1 MACIKPYGKNKW
13 RVWARPDGSGG
24 RKSKTFDLKRD
35 AEHWGAMI
43 EARQGVSEFDVL
55 QMKQARVT
63 TVKSLFE
70 RYRDE
75 VAVNMKGRNEV
86 GTLNRLIRDAAFIAL
101 RLDRITPRNIRDW
114 RDDRVKGD
122 KEKGIKPVQPAS
134 VQREMN
140 TISGVFTHAIKEWSV
155 ALNEN
160 PCHLVSGMR
169 GSDKPRDK
177 RWSEADT
184 VKFLK
189 AAGWSDTLVPK
200 VGRDYVGWAL
210 LLAIET
216 AMRVGELCLPTVAD
230 FHSDEKY
237 VHLKDTKNGDVRNVP
252 LSVAAIKYLTHLCA
266 DKKPGDK
273 IIPINANTMNEYVLE
288 VRQACGLE
296 HLLFHDTRHEAVTRL
311 SKKLSNVLELS
322 AVTGHRSLKSLKR
335 YYNPEPHELASKL
348 G

>member
-1 MACIKPYGKNKW
+1 MASIKQYRGKKW
-13 RVWARPDGSGG
+13 RAIVRRVGFSPQ
-24 RKSKTFDLKRD
+24 SKTFDFKKD
-35 AEHWGAMI
+35 AELWAATV
-43 EARQGVSEFDVL
+43 EARLGVSEHDPL

-63 TVKSLFE
+63 TVRSLFE

-75 VAVNMKGRNEV
+75 VGVNMKGRNEV
-86 GTLNRLIRDAAFIAL
+86 GTLNRLIRDAVFMGM
-101 RLDRITPRNIRDW
+101 RLDKLSPRHIRDW
-114 RDDRVKGD
+114 RDDRA
-122 KEKGIKPVQPAS
+122 KEVQAQS
-134 VQREMN
+134 VQRELN
-140 TISGVFTHAIKEWSV
+140 TISGVFTHAIKEWS
-155 ALNEN
+155 APLNEN

-169 GSDKPRDK
+169 GSDKHRDK

-216 AMRVGELCLPTVAD
+216 AMRVGELCTVTVAD
-230 FHSDEKY
+230 FHPAEKY
-237 VHLKDTKNGDVRNVP
+237 VHLEDTKNGDKRDVP
-252 LSVAAIKYLTHLCA
+252 LSVAAIKYFTHLCYGR
-266 DKKPGDK
+266 KPEDK
-273 IIPINANTMNEYVLE
+273 IIGVNANTMNEYVLE
-288 VRQACGLE
+288 VRKACGLE
-296 HLLFHDTRHEAVTRL
+296 HLRFHDARHTAATAL

-335 YYNPEPHELASKL
+335 YYHPTPADLASKL